1 MAASDHAH
9 VVSGKVHKDAHIAPS
24 CGESFEHA
32 HFIAVSL
39 KLARRSAVRTPQLR
53 RTVTAFRFKQNTK
66 TSNLLL

>member
-1 MAASDHAH
+1 MAAGDHAH
-9 VVSGKVHKDAHIAPS
+9 VVSGEVHKHAHIAPS

-32 HFIAVSL
+32 HFIPVSL

-53 RTVTAFRFKQNTK
+53 QCTVTAFRFKQK